1 MVPRMPVGGSRRDP
15 CVAPLDE
22 LLALLLWLVVVEAKL
37 INAPTGRHRG
47 SAADTGRAR
56 GRGDEDVLRL
66 RLAEE
71 DATAGFDDEA
81 CPVRVRL
88 EGGGLVDRERGGW
101 EWRFFF
107 GFFCCCLL
115 VVPAVPLVL
124 VFLAG
129 EGGGSA

>member
-22 LLALLLWLVVVEAKL
+22 LMALLLWLVVVEAKL

-47 SAADTGRAR
+47 SAADTGRER

-66 RLAEE
+66 
-71 DATAGFDDEA
+71 DTAGLDEDDTGAA
-81 CPVRVRL
+81 CTEVRPG
-88 EGGGLVDRERGGW
+88 GGGLTDRERGGC
-101 EWRFFF
+101 ECRSFF

-115 VVPAVPLVL
+115 EAAVPPALLVL
-124 VFLAG
+124 VFLAEG
-129 EGGGSA
+129 GGGSA